1 MNKKSLLALCLITLL
16 GITSCDREA
25 VLVPQSEK
33 DEVRTMK
40 FNAHAEDDVTLE
52 NISRTGVQLK
62 LIHTWIHTDAKN
74 IHLFETNNVDGNIL
88 EGEDVTIETEEPYE
102 SATLTAGFY
111 NSIIV
116 EPETKASLGNTYTYT
131 GIVAQKNSDNRYF
144 IPAVQ
149 YPQSDSWIDPAAD
162 FLIGKAFVSASSLS
176 EKNVDF
182 SFQRAAAASRLA
194 ITNIEGTYIK
204 SVTITSDDELTGSA
218 GYFDIDFENRTA
230 NFTGGS
236 KTLKMVFNNT
246 KVSGTTYANFISSTG
261 KKHVTQV
268 VVETDKYIYTKT
280 LNANT
285 TFNKGTFTNIAMDM
299 TPKEGVCTR
308 KEICKQPLMFYKGEK
323 EIHADG
329 YDLAS
334 DDDYVSPVFLGAVG
348 GAEVTFSSGN
358 EEIATVAK
366 GEDGALIVTPIAVGE
381 VEISAT
387 ATAALNYD
395 ETTIS
400 YTLTITDSSIP
411 VDQTLEFSQT
421 EFDYTYGEGDF
432 TKPELTG
439 LHTTVSYSSSA
450 EDIATVDAATG
461 DVTFTGT
468 KGGTVIITATA
479 EEGEVGGT
487 KYNEGSAF
495 YTINV
500 IVPSVAATYYKTS
513 VVEPGYDYIIVSE
526 GKALAN
532 KEGAVAAEAVSVE
545 SDQITLE
552 DASSMLWTAVAETS
566 SDLLKYGAY
575 HLTNDGKYLSRISGT
590 SNLGIHAATDV
601 DMKYTMWDNDAENF
615 WNISIYSSSASTYYA
630 YISSDAWVI
639 NTTKPSVK
647 VAFFTTRKPQELAFS
662 GNTAEYDL
670 GTSAYTTDLP
680 SLSGDKTTVSYSSSD
695 ESVATVDASS
705 GAVTPLTKGS
715 TVITAK
721 AVGTA
726 EYQAAEVSYTLK
738 VSNSQSPDKYYVK
751 VTGNEVVEGTYLVV
765 AYNSGSGKY
774 YAFDANQ
781 TSDYR
786 QQVTPSDSKILSSA
800 DVDKAAIEITEAPSA
815 GKFYFKTSK
824 GYLYTKSGSAPY
836 LDFAS
841 AVDEKYAQTVTIS
854 SGTVTV
860 KNKADRSS
868 EYYLNYG
875 SSKFTYSSSSTNLEL
890 YLLEGSA
897 TGKAKRNLAFAEP
910 SVQKK
915 VDDTPFTNN
924 LSGIT
929 TGGVTYSSSAEG
941 VATVSSTGLVTI
953 VGEGKTTIKAECA
966 ETDDYKA
973 GEARFTLNVVDPSKV
988 TTYTKVTTAP
998 SDWSGTYL
1006 FVKESANVA
1015 FAYNQTNYKVSV
1027 AISEGKIL
1035 SNDLK
1040 AYELTVSKS
1049 NLGGDKYEIKTTSG
1063 KYVYKYGDTDILF
1076 DSNIS
1081 NKNQYYALFSG
1092 NGNVTINCQRSGGS
1106 NNYFQYSS
1114 SKFGFGSTST
1124 ETIQLYKL
1132 EGGSTPTPS
1141 TDKTYTKVTSF
1152 TSGKKYVIVHGNNA
1166 LQNNNNAVAAYS
1178 ISGKVS
1184 GSTLTLTSTEAASL
1198 EWTATTAIS
1207 TSKGDFDFA
1216 NGGKYAS
1223 RKSQSNIIELLDSPG
1238 DRSAFTLSG
1247 TQMYNLNSS
1256 NDKYYLNYSSQ
1267 WQATTGSSASIA
1279 SITVY
1284 EEGEG
1289 S

>member
-102 SATLTAGFY
+102 FATLTAGFY

-116 EPETKASLGNTYTYT
+116 EPETKASLGTTYTYT

-308 KEICKQPLMFYKGEK
+308 KEICKQPLMFDKGGE
-323 EIHADG
+323 EIHADE

-334 DDDYVSPVFLGAVG
+334 GDAYVSPVFRGAVE
-348 GAEVTFSSGN
+348 GAEVTFSSGD

-439 LHTTVSYSSSA
+439 FHTTVSYSSSA
-450 EDIATVDAATG
+450 EDIATVDAANG
-461 DVTFTGT
+461 DVSFTGT
-468 KGGTVIITATA
+468 KGGTVTITATA
-479 EEGEVGGT
+479 QEGEVAGT
-487 KYNEGSAF
+487 NYNEGTAS

-500 IVPSVAATYYKTS
+500 TVPTMITSQKFYKVAPADIEVGKSYLIVSNGKALKNNNGSVAAADVTDISGVIELEDYDDLVWTVGNSLVTDTDYPGYTYSNGENMLNRNSGNIQLTNASNNKYYNFAYAEDGTSGNYTFRCGTHYYTGYNDGWKAPTNKVHVTLYCSEKPKTS
-513 VVEPGYDYIIVSE
+513 RDLTFAQTSVQKNVDDSPFTIELTGEKTGVVY
-526 GKALAN
+526 
-532 KEGAVAAEAVSVE
+532 
-545 SDQITLE
+545 
-552 DASSMLWTAVAETS
+552 S
-566 SDLLKYGAY
+566 SD
-575 HLTNDGKYLSRISGT
+575 
-590 SNLGIHAATDV
+590 
-601 DMKYTMWDNDAENF
+601 
-615 WNISIYSSSASTYYA
+615 
-630 YISSDAWVI
+630 
-639 NTTKPSVK
+639 
-647 VAFFTTRKPQELAFS
+647 
-662 GNTAEYDL
+662 
-670 GTSAYTTDLP
+670 
-680 SLSGDKTTVSYSSSD
+680 KT
-695 ESVATVDASS
+695 SVATV
-705 GAVTPLTKGS
+705 
-715 TVITAK
+715 
-721 AVGTA
+721 
-726 EYQAAEVSYTLK
+726 
-738 VSNSQSPDKYYVK
+738 N
-751 VTGNEVVEGTYLVV
+751 
-765 AYNSGSGKY
+765 
-774 YAFDANQ
+774 
-781 TSDYR
+781 
-786 QQVTPSDSKILSSA
+786 
-800 DVDKAAIEITEAPSA
+800 
-815 GKFYFKTSK
+815 
-824 GYLYTKSGSAPY
+824 
-836 LDFAS
+836 
-841 AVDEKYAQTVTIS
+841 
-854 SGTVTV
+854 
-860 KNKADRSS
+860 
-868 EYYLNYG
+868 
-875 SSKFTYSSSSTNLEL
+875 
-890 YLLEGSA
+890 
-897 TGKAKRNLAFAEP
+897 
-910 SVQKK
+910 
-915 VDDTPFTNN
+915 
-924 LSGIT
+924 
-929 TGGVTYSSSAEG
+929 
-941 VATVSSTGLVTI
+941 SSTGEVVI
-953 VGEGKTTIKAECA
+953 VGEGTATITAEA
-966 ETDDYKA
+966 DETETLKA
-973 GEARFTLNVVDPSKV
+973 GMASFTLTVTDPSKV

-1006 FVKESANVA
+1006 FVKESSNVA
-1015 FAYNQTNYKVSV
+1015 LAYDQTNFKTSV
-1027 AISEGKIL
+1027 TINSGKIQ
-1035 SNDLK
+1035 SNDLEK
-1040 AYELTVSKS
+1040 YQITVSKS
-1049 NLGGDKYEIKTTSG
+1049 TIEGMYDVKA
-1063 KYVYKYGDTDILF
+1063 
-1076 DSNIS
+1076 SNGQFIYWYNKAFLNDQNTKSS
-1081 NKNQYYALFSG
+1081 NTYYCSFSLSNG
-1092 NGNVTINCQRSGGS
+1092 GNVTMYSTRTGGGS
-1106 NNYFQYSS
+1106 VNYITYDN
-1114 SKFGFGSTST
+1114 SKFTFNSTT
-1124 ETIQLYKL
+1124 TNTIQLYKL
-1132 EGGSTPTPS
+1132 EGGSTPTPPTPS
-1141 TDKTYTKVTSF
+1141 GDAIYKKVSSV
-1152 TSGKKYVIVHGNNA
+1152 TSGKTYLVVNKGNTFALKFSSNNSTSNNTSVSPSGDIITAQNSDTYKDCEFIITADNGNYTFLSANNSKYLAWYNGSQTYLGFYESGSTTNPITFTLPKGNEATTGGLLYFKSTKSGSKTGGSYDEWLYYNSGSTCFKIG
-1166 LQNNNNAVAAYS
+1166 NSGNPE
-1178 ISGKVS
+1178 ISGKTDQGVI
-1184 GSTLTLTSTEAASL
+1184 L
-1198 EWTATTAIS
+1198 
-1207 TSKGDFDFA
+1207 
-1216 NGGKYAS
+1216 
-1223 RKSQSNIIELLDSPG
+1223 
-1238 DRSAFTLSG
+1238 
-1247 TQMYNLNSS
+1247 
-1256 NDKYYLNYSSQ
+1256 
-1267 WQATTGSSASIA
+1267 
-1279 SITVY
+1279 Y
-1284 EEGEG
+1284 EKQ
-1289 S
+1289 